1 MINLNAR
8 VLIPVEAM
16 AAHKL
21 EHGSGMPPDL
31 LNDLAAY
38 LGKQLIEAK
47 CAEFEMRDNPSTGM
61 LEITVRARA
70 LEPGEQKRVLPTASY
85 RIGGAYDRT

>member
-1 MINLNAR
+1 MITLNAR
-8 VLIPVEAM
+8 AQIPVEVM

-47 CAEFEMRDNPSTGM
+47 CAEFEMRDNTSMGL
-61 LEITVRARA
+61 LEIIVRARV
-70 LEPGEQKRVLPTASY
+70 LEPGEQQRVPQLTSF
-85 RIGGAYDRT
+85 RIGGTYDR

>member
-1 MINLNAR
+1 MITLNAR
-8 VLIPVEAM
+8 VQIPVEVM

-47 CAEFEMRDNPSTGM
+47 CVEFEMRDNTSMSM
-61 LEITVRARA
+61 LEIIVRARV
-70 LEPGEQKRVLPTASY
+70 LEPGEQQRVLPTASY
-85 RIGGAYDRT
+85 RIGGTYDR

>member
-1 MINLNAR
+1 MITLNAR
-8 VLIPVEAM
+8 VEIPVEVM

-38 LGKQLIEAK
+38 LGKQLIEA
-47 CAEFEMRDNPSTGM
+47 
-61 LEITVRARA
+61 
-70 LEPGEQKRVLPTASY
+70 
-85 RIGGAYDRT
+85 DRKSVV

>member
-1 MINLNAR
+1 MITLNAR
-8 VLIPVEAM
+8 VQIPVEVM

-47 CAEFEMRDNPSTGM
+47 CVEFEMRDNTSMGL
-61 LEITVRARA
+61 LEIIVRARV
-70 LEPGEQKRVLPTASY
+70 LEPGEQQRVPQLTSF
-85 RIGGAYDRT
+85 RIGGTYDR

>member
-1 MINLNAR
+1 MITLNAR
-8 VLIPVEAM
+8 AQIPVEVM

-21 EHGSGMPPDL
+21 EHGSGIPPDL

-47 CAEFEMRDNPSTGM
+47 CVEFEMRDNTSMGL
-61 LEITVRARA
+61 LEIIARARV
-70 LEPGEQKRVLPTASY
+70 LEPGEQQRVLPAASY
-85 RIGGAYDRT
+85 HIGGTYGR

>member
-1 MINLNAR
+1 MITLNAR
-8 VLIPVEAM
+8 VQIPVEVM

-47 CAEFEMRDNPSTGM
+47 CVEFETRNNNSMSM
-61 LEITVRARA
+61 LEIIARARV
-70 LEPGEQKRVLPTASY
+70 LEPGEQQRVLPTASY
-85 RIGGAYDRT
+85 RIGGTYDR

>member
-1 MINLNAR
+1 MITLNAR
-8 VLIPVEAM
+8 AQIPVEVM

-47 CAEFEMRDNPSTGM
+47 CAEFEMRDNTSMGL
-61 LEITVRARA
+61 LEIIVRARV
-70 LEPGEQKRVLPTASY
+70 LEPGEQQRVPQLTSFG
-85 RIGGAYDRT
+85 IGGTYGR